1 MKTDI
6 RRLKLTDSEN
16 FFNLRLESLKNAPY
30 YFLSSYEDEK
40 KSGHEFYETILKR
53 EDPENIIFG
62 AFINDQLAGIVGIY
76 QSTYPRLKHKAT
88 LWGTYVTPE
97 KRQMG
102 LAKKLIEIAISHARD
117 QMKCAVINL
126 SVGNDN
132 ISAIKL
138 YEILGFKKW
147 GTEPRSILI
156 DEKYFDEDHMYV
168 FIK

>member
-6 RRLKLTDSEN
+6 RRLKLTDSEK
-16 FFNLRLESLKNAPY
+16 FFNLRLESLQNAPY

-40 KSGHEFYETILKR
+40 KSGPEFYEAILKR
-53 EDPENIIFG
+53 EHAENIIFG
-62 AFINDQLAGIVGIY
+62 AFINDQLVGIVGVY

-88 LWGTYVTPE
+88 LWGTYVAPE
-97 KRQMG
+97 KRKMG
-102 LAKKLIEIAISHARD
+102 IAKKLIQLAISHARD

-126 SVGNDN
+126 TVGNDN
-132 ISAIKL
+132 LSAKRL

-156 DEKYFDEDHMYV
+156 DENYFDEDHMYL